1 MIRNIF
7 YTCCLS
13 AFTILFISCDSLS
26 SREGSVNPQSGAGG
40 SMARFA
46 ITGNSL
52 YVVGKSDLSVYD
64 ISVPDQPKPTAVKKM
79 DMGVETIFPYQN
91 MLFVGA
97 NDGLYIFD
105 NQQPTDPKLLSKYV
119 HIMSCDPVVAQNNY
133 AYVTLRAGR
142 ACGTW
147 FGTSTLDIIDIS
159 NPSKPSHVNSL
170 PMEEPY
176 GLGVSGHRLF
186 VCEGQKGL
194 KVFDISAPKLPLL
207 LYSVQDMHAYDVI
220 PQPNNTLI
228 LTGQDGIFQMAFNDD
243 NSYEVLSTI
252 PVE

>member
-13 AFTILFISCDSLS
+13 AFAILFISCDSLS

-105 NQQPTDPKLLSKYV
+105 NQQPADPKFLSKYV

-142 ACGTW
+142 ACGNW
-147 FGTSTLDIIDIS
+147 LGRSRLDIIDIS
-159 NPSKPSHVNSL
+159 NPSAPAQVNSL
-170 PMEEPY
+170 SMDEPY

-194 KVFDISAPKLPLL
+194 KVFDISTPKLPFL
-207 LYSVQDMHAYDVI
+207 LYSVRDMHAYDVI